1 MQMFPATSASSQAG
15 SLPTSGTISGGT
27 ITGQVNNLDFGAITG
42 GDFTGATVA
51 DFGAPSPAACSK
63 ILASRTAC

>member
-1 MQMFPATSASSQAG
+1 MNDMTYRDAFLFGLGQSMALIPGVSR
-15 SLPTSGTISGGT
+15 SGGT

-42 GDFTGATVA
+42 
-51 DFGAPSPAACSK
+51 ACSK